1 MNNLSVLWPDTL
13 NSSPG
18 NALGQQEEEEE
29 ISRDWDTSEAPPS
42 GLVGLCWGPWIGDEV
57 SASKTMIPEFDQST
71 TQKASDRGC
80 VEIVTAFFTF

>member
-29 ISRDWDTSEAPPS
+29 ISRDWDTSEAPPIGLALWDCAGVPGS
-42 GLVGLCWGPWIGDEV
+42 GMKSQLPKL
-57 SASKTMIPEFDQST
+57 
-71 TQKASDRGC
+71 
-80 VEIVTAFFTF
+80 